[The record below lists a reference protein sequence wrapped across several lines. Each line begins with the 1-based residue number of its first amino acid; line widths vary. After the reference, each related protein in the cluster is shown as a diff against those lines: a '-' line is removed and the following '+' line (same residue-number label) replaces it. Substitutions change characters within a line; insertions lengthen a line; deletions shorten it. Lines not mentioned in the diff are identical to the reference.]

1 MILYEIVNFLLI
13 LNQSKFYINNLEF
26 LKLNIIKIYVILLN
40 LYHLINILINKN

>member
-26 LKLNIIKIYVILLN
+26 LKLNIIKIYVTLLN

>member
-26 LKLNIIKIYVILLN
+26 LKLNIIKIYHIA
-40 LYHLINILINKN
+40 